1 MVDKLSNEI
10 EELRRDDVQGNLSL
24 LKKGREFLHCNHSL
38 LTELRVR
45 IIPNICRGPGKS
57 TQHFPDE
64 TIEHKK
70 KLCQENLAV
79 FKVYKSL
86 KISLV

>member
-38 LTELRVR
+38 LTELRVQ

-57 TQHFPDE
+57 TKHFPM
-64 TIEHKK
+64 
-70 KLCQENLAV
+70 
-79 FKVYKSL
+79 KVLLFFLFVIFYFSNG
-86 KISLV
+86 